1 MNNTLNNITNII
13 IKKKTI
19 QKAKNL
25 ITRLSLLNQENN
37 IHSLKNELTQFFSE
51 KENCEEEKYIKQT
64 ISIIFKEELIKIG
77 FINENNMTQS
87 NQGKESAEKNIQENI
102 KKNNVNINNKFKKN
116 IKKKIT
122 LNEKIDEIVK
132 KIENDGGPKNHL
144 INKLKEI
151 NNNIYTYFNFDS
163 FKLNELTD
171 NSIEKLLTML
181 CLFYPFLTKE
191 QKNQI
196 DSDKSFISSVFKNS
210 VNFKKLY
217 SSILINTKSNII
229 PNTLSSLIKEIVSD
243 KDILS
248 LQQELE
254 LDIVDFNLE
263 KEELIGHQTYLKNY
277 QFYILYQLLKNNS
290 YTKIDSFSHKIIFK
304 LQLILYSIYLQTKKY
319 PYNLIHDCITNRIFF
334 KKMLNLKKFEK
345 LIKIEKNYD
354 GDGNDNYIWDNY
366 SLINSA
372 LSKKKILKTKDLFSE
387 KQMKRY
393 NN

>member
-1 MNNTLNNITNII
+1 MNNALNNITNII

-196 DSDKSFISSVFKNS
+196 DSDKSFISNVFKNS
-210 VNFKKLY
+210 DNFKKLY

-229 PNTLSSLIKEIVSD
+229 PNTLSSLI
-243 KDILS
+243 
-248 LQQELE
+248 
-254 LDIVDFNLE
+254 
-263 KEELIGHQTYLKNY
+263 
-277 QFYILYQLLKNNS
+277 
-290 YTKIDSFSHKIIFK
+290 
-304 LQLILYSIYLQTKKY
+304 
-319 PYNLIHDCITNRIFF
+319 
-334 KKMLNLKKFEK
+334 
-345 LIKIEKNYD
+345 
-354 GDGNDNYIWDNY
+354 
-366 SLINSA
+366 
-372 LSKKKILKTKDLFSE
+372 
-387 KQMKRY
+387 
-393 NN
+393 